1 MAIGENIKKF
11 RKAAGLTQK
20 QLSEKIG
27 KGFSTV
33 QKYELGIF
41 TPSIAVVKE
50 ISTVLNVSVNE
61 LIDEDNIISF
71 YGKKGSHIAELDR
84 MLHKALDELTP
95 DDRIRLLHPFI
106 NTIGYLTGIDP
117 ERKRGEAIDRLR
129 EIIGSFGEM
138 ILNSWEMVFAS
149 INNPNDYKLFCQNY
163 KNGIKQFESHRAALI
178 ETALQRFDDNANLS
192 ALIYGKEAAQNG
204 EHNEKVE

>member
-106 NTIGYLTGIDP
+106 NTVDYLTRIGS
-117 ERKRGEAIDRLR
+117 EKKRSEAVNRLR
-129 EIIGSFGEM
+129 EIICSFGEM
-138 ILNSWEMVFAS
+138 IIKSFEMVFAS
-149 INNPNDYKLFCQNY
+149 INNPYDYVVFCQFY
-163 KNGIKQFESHRAALI
+163 ETALKQFENHRAALI